1 MIPPAYVGGLSCS
14 GRIMS
19 TTFENVHY
27 SLELGSLISSLRIVL
42 LSDLHMAEHGPGNRY
57 LLEACKREQPDLI
70 LMAGDLITNLKKN
83 PPGYPEAISD
93 VIGFAAKL
101 ADIAPVYAVN
111 GNHET
116 KLRMKPGLYRIYA
129 QGLKNAGICL
139 LNNRSRRTVVC
150 GNTLILTGLELGKR
164 SYHKFRRPSFS
175 VDRIRRAV
183 GDGGVTAAGGHR
195 ISGSSAASDGFC
207 KSGSSAA
214 SDGFCK
220 SGSSAASD
228 GFCKS
233 GSSAASDGFC
243 VSGNSAAPCRILL
256 AHNPVF
262 APFYMEWGADLTV
275 CGHFHGGVMRL
286 RGKQPLLSPYGFL
299 LPEYGY
305 GHFEKD
311 GKHVI
316 VSSGLGEHAI
326 PFRIHNPMELVSIDL
341 TPADAG
347 ARNTV
352 SKGVEPYRIVSTPSG
367 YNP

>member
-70 LMAGDLITNLKKN
+70 LMAGDMITNLKKN

-101 ADIAPVYAVN
+101 ADIAPIYAVN

-116 KLRMKPGLYRIYA
+116 KLRMKTGLYRIYA

-195 ISGSSAASDGFC
+195 I
-207 KSGSSAA
+207 
-214 SDGFCK
+214 
-220 SGSSAASD
+220 
-228 GFCKS
+228 S

-326 PFRIHNPMELVSIDL
+326 PFRIHNPMELVTIDL

-352 SKGVEPYRIVSTPSG
+352 SEGAEPYRIVSTPSG

>member
-14 GRIMS
+14 GKIMS

-27 SLELGSLISSLRIVL
+27 TLKLRSLISNLRLIL
-42 LSDLHMAEHGPGNRY
+42 ISDLHMAEHGPGNRN
-57 LLEACKREQPDLI
+57 LLEACRKEQPDII
-70 LMAGDLITNLKKN
+70 LMAGDLITYLKKN

-116 KLRMKPGLYRIYA
+116 KLRQMPGLYRIYA
-129 QGLKNAGICL
+129 QGLKNAGVYL
-139 LNNRSRRTVVC
+139 LSNRSRRTVIR

-175 VDRIRRAV
+175 VDGIRRAV
-183 GDGGVTAAGGHR
+183 GDGGVAGNEGVADNEGVAGNGGR
-195 ISGSSAASDGFC
+195 CINGSSS
-207 KSGSSAA
+207 
-214 SDGFCK
+214 
-220 SGSSAASD
+220 
-228 GFCKS
+228 
-233 GSSAASDGFC
+233 
-243 VSGNSAAPCRILL
+243 VPCRILL

-262 APFYMEWGADLTV
+262 AQFYMKWGADLTV

-286 RGKQPLLSPYGFL
+286 RGDQPLLSPYGFL
-299 LPEYGY
+299 RPEYGY

-326 PFRIHNPMELVSIDL
+326 PFRIHNPMELVTIDL
-341 TPADAG
+341 I
-347 ARNTV
+347 
-352 SKGVEPYRIVSTPSG
+352 PYI
-367 YNP
+367 

>member
-1 MIPPAYVGGLSCS
+1 
-14 GRIMS
+14 MS

-27 SLELGSLISSLRIVL
+27 TLKLGSLVSSLRVIL
-42 LSDLHMAEHGPGNRY
+42 ISDLHMAEHGPGNRN
-57 LLEACKREQPDLI
+57 LLEACRRERPDII
-70 LMAGDLITNLKKN
+70 LMAGDLITCPKMI

-116 KLRMKPGLYRIYA
+116 KLRQMTGVYRIYA
-129 QGLKNAGICL
+129 QGLKNAGIYL
-139 LNNRSRRTVVC
+139 LNNRSRRTVIC
-150 GNTLILTGLELGKR
+150 GNTLILTGLELGRK

-183 GDGGVTAAGGHR
+183 GDGGAAAPGGHS
-195 ISGSSAASDGFC
+195 ISGSSDAFDEC
-207 KSGSSAA
+207 CISGSS
-214 SDGFCK
+214 S
-220 SGSSAASD
+220 
-228 GFCKS
+228 
-233 GSSAASDGFC
+233 
-243 VSGNSAAPCRILL
+243 APCRILL

-262 APFYMEWGADLTV
+262 APFYMKWGADLTV

-299 LPEYGY
+299 LPKFGY

-326 PFRIHNPMELVSIDL
+326 PFRIHNPMELVTIDL
-341 TPADAG
+341 IPEAAR

-352 SKGVEPYRIVSTPSG
+352 SDGAESYSV
-367 YNP
+367 

>member
-1 MIPPAYVGGLSCS
+1 
-14 GRIMS
+14 MS

-70 LMAGDLITNLKKN
+70 LMAGDLITYLKKN

-175 VDRIRRAV
+175 VDRIRMAV

-214 SDGFCK
+214 S
-220 SGSSAASD
+220 
-228 GFCKS
+228 
-233 GSSAASDGFC
+233 
-243 VSGNSAAPCRILL
+243 CRILL

-262 APFYMEWGADLTV
+262 APFYIEWGADLTV

-326 PFRIHNPMELVSIDL
+326 PFRIHNPMELVTIDL

-352 SKGVEPYRIVSTPSG
+352 SKGTEPYRIVSTPSG

>member
-1 MIPPAYVGGLSCS
+1 
-14 GRIMS
+14 MS

-70 LMAGDLITNLKKN
+70 LMAGDMITNLKKN
-83 PPGYPEAISD
+83 PPGYHEAISD

-195 ISGSSAASDGFC
+195 ISDSSAASDGFC

-220 SGSSAASD
+220 SGSSAASY
-228 GFCKS
+228 
-233 GSSAASDGFC
+233 GFC

-326 PFRIHNPMELVSIDL
+326 PFRIHNPMELVTIDL

>member
-1 MIPPAYVGGLSCS
+1 
-14 GRIMS
+14 MS

-101 ADIAPVYAVN
+101 VDIAPIYAVN

-195 ISGSSAASDGFC
+195 I
-207 KSGSSAA
+207 
-214 SDGFCK
+214 

-352 SKGVEPYRIVSTPSG
+352 SKGVEPYRIGSTPSG